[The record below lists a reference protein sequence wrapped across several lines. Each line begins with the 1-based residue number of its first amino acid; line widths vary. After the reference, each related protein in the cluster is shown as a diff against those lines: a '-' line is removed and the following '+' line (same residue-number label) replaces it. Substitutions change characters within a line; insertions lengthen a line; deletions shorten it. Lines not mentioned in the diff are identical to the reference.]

1 MIRSEKDEKEP
12 LFDDNP
18 WDDGKPGNF
27 GPADNRLSAGMKAA
41 IIIAALVAV
50 IAVAVAVTVVALT
63 GNDGEPAA
71 AASSETAGPAMGST
85 SSSETDAETEPEEPA
100 MDSAAMLEGAG
111 FDVVISG
118 PAPKAVE
125 SWGDYRL
132 ERSESGRVRV
142 GQNSGPTQATL
153 DGGQWPMSMNSCGIV
168 TYLVVFRSAN
178 ENVMLNASLAN
189 SVGDVVAS
197 QQGDRGWMLLT
208 NCATPQWEFMSSTDE
223 GNLGDVVYDVHEYRQ
238 SASAT
243 GAGQGADD
251 GSGVSADGG
260 GEAKY
265 FYYCVEDSPG
275 QAIMTDGS
283 VGYEEYCVQNPQAT
297 RASLGER
304 CCGGLNGSQ
313 TCGQDLW
320 YDVCQ
325 SRPPGW

>member
-1 MIRSEKDEKEP
+1 MSRSEKEP

-27 GPADNRLSAGMKAA
+27 ESAGNRMSAGMKAG

-71 AASSETAGPAMGST
+71 DASSETAGPAPGST
-85 SSSETDAETEPEEPA
+85 SSPETETEPEEPA

-111 FDVVISG
+111 FEVVISG
-118 PAPKAVE
+118 PAPEAVE
-125 SWGDYRL
+125 SWGDYQL
-132 ERSESGRVRV
+132 ERSTDGRVRV
-142 GQNSGPTQATL
+142 FEHSGPIQATL
-153 DGGQWPMSMNSCGIV
+153 DGGQWPMSMNSCGSV
-168 TYLVVFRSAN
+168 MYLVVFRGVN
-178 ENVMLNASLAN
+178 EEVSIEAGLVN
-189 SVGDVVAS
+189 SVGTVVDSAEAS
-197 QQGDRGWMLLT
+197 QGWMLLT
-208 NCATPQWEFMSSTDE
+208 NCATPQWEYLSTTGI
-223 GNLGDVVYDVHEYRQ
+223 GNLADIVYDVHEYRQ
-238 SASAT
+238 SASAA